1 MGKILLSELQSWY
14 NAVNN
19 IVNISKGSASNNQI
33 DFGNISISS
42 STTAK
47 ASDINALATKL
58 NQFKNDSILGSNSTD
73 QALYGS
79 PGTVSAGDLIQAGTK
94 TSYDTIVTNLAV
106 IKCRNTA
113 SNSYGTCQNVTN
125 SNENHGNEA
134 NGHESYS
141 EGMCDNEQCSQG
153 TKSNGTFHYESCLYT
168 NQGNGTKGNG
178 TKSNQYNSY
187 GNKSNGNKSNVT
199 KSNGT
204 NEHGTNGHGTII
216 DIRNSQS
223 SKTNG

>member
-19 IVNISKGSASNNQI
+19 IVNISKGSASNNQT

-42 STTAK
+42 STIAK

-79 PGTVSAGDLIQAGTK
+79 PGTISAGGLIQVGTK
-94 TSYDTIVTNLAV
+94 NSYDTIVTNLAV

-113 SNSYGTCQNVTN
+113 SNSYGTCQNVTK
-125 SNENHGNEA
+125 SNEN
-134 NGHESYS
+134 NGHEVCSHESNGHGACDYGNYS
-141 EGMCDNEQCSQG
+141 EGQYINVQNSINGMAFQNKSNAYKENGTQSNGPCSQG
-153 TKSNGTFHYESCLYT
+153 T
-168 NQGNGTKGNG
+168 
-178 TKSNQYNSY
+178 
-187 GNKSNGNKSNVT
+187 KSNGNKSNVT

-204 NEHGTNGHGTII
+204 NGHGTNGHGTTI

-223 SKTNG
+223 SKTNE

>member
-19 IVNISKGSASNNQI
+19 IVNISKGNASNNKT

-79 PGTVSAGDLIQAGTK
+79 PGTVSAGSLIQAGTK
-94 TSYDTIVTNLAV
+94 NSYDTIVTNLAV

-113 SNSYGTCQNVTN
+113 SNSYGTCENVAH
-125 SNENHGNEA
+125 SNENHGNEP
-134 NGHESYS
+134 NTHEKHSND
-141 EGMCDNEQCSQG
+141 MCDNEQCSQG
-153 TKSNGTFHYESCLYT
+153 TKTNGTYSYYNNSNTYRSNGNH
-168 NQGNGTKGNG
+168 GNGNYSQGF
-178 TKSNQYNSY
+178 NSY
-187 GNKSNGNKSNVT
+187 GD

-204 NEHGTNGHGTII
+204 KKKKKKCNGTNGHGTNGHGTTI

>member
-19 IVNISKGSASNNQI
+19 IVNISKGSDSNNQI

-58 NQFKNDSILGSNSTD
+58 EAFKNDTILGSNSED

-79 PGTVSAGDLIQAGTK
+79 PGIVSAGGTIK
-94 TSYDTIVTNLAV
+94 TEIKSSYDTIVSNLAV

-113 SNSYGTCQNVTN
+113 SNVHGYHTNEYNSNTSKSNTSKSNTTCSDTAKGCGTYSQGTNYTDPHTQMCSYGTRTNGVWGYGNNSCGTN
-125 SNENHGNEA
+125 S
-134 NGHESYS
+134 
-141 EGMCDNEQCSQG
+141 C
-153 TKSNGTFHYESCLYT
+153 
-168 NQGNGTKGNG
+168 
-178 TKSNQYNSY
+178 
-187 GNKSNGNKSNVT
+187 
-199 KSNGT
+199 GT
-204 NEHGTNGHGTII
+204 NTHEQKTNGDCSYTSII
-216 DIRNSQS
+216 DIRKSNATNS
-223 SKTNG
+223 NN

>member
-19 IVNISKGSASNNQI
+19 IVNISKGNASNNKT

-73 QALYGS
+73 QALYGP
-79 PGTVSAGDLIQAGTK
+79 PGTISAGSLIQVGTK
-94 TSYDTIVTNLAV
+94 NSYDTIVTNLAV

-113 SNSYGTCQNVTN
+113 SNSYGTCENVAH
-125 SNENHGNEA
+125 SNENHGNEP
-134 NGHESYS
+134 NTHEKHSND
-141 EGMCDNEQCSQG
+141 MCDQGQCSQG
-153 TKSNGTFHYESCLYT
+153 TKSNEIKSFGNNTLNNKSHGTNGLGTYS
-168 NQGNGTKGNG
+168 QGFNSYGDKSNG
-178 TKSNQYNSY
+178 TKSN
-187 GNKSNGNKSNVT
+187 VA

-204 NEHGTNGHGTII
+204 NGHGTNGHGTTI

>member
-19 IVNISKGSASNNQI
+19 IVNISKGSASNNQK
-33 DFGNISISS
+33 DFGSISISS

-58 NQFKNDSILGSNSTD
+58 NQFKSDSILGSNSTD

-79 PGTVSAGDLIQAGTK
+79 PGTVSAGSLIQAGTK
-94 TSYDTIVTNLAV
+94 NSYDTIVTNLAV

-113 SNSYGTCQNVTN
+113 SNSYGTCENVTK

-141 EGMCDNEQCSQG
+141 EGMCDYGECSKGNKSNVANSFNNLSVGYKTNGSYGNSTNSYGQCSQG
-153 TKSNGTFHYESCLYT
+153 T
-168 NQGNGTKGNG
+168 
-178 TKSNQYNSY
+178 
-187 GNKSNGNKSNVT
+187 KSNGNKSNVT

-204 NEHGTNGHGTII
+204 NGHGTNGHGTTI

>member
-19 IVNISKGSASNNQI
+19 IVNISKGSASNNQK

-79 PGTVSAGDLIQAGTK
+79 PGTVSAGSLIQAGTK
-94 TSYDTIVTNLAV
+94 NSYDTIVTNLAV

-113 SNSYGTCQNVTN
+113 SNSYGTCENVTK
-125 SNENHGNEA
+125 SNENHGNEP
-134 NGHESYS
+134 NTHEKHSND
-141 EGMCDNEQCSQG
+141 MCDQGQCSQG
-153 TKSNGTFHYESCLYT
+153 TKSNEIKSFGNNTLNNKSHGTNGLGTYS
-168 NQGNGTKGNG
+168 QGFNSYGDKSNG
-178 TKSNQYNSY
+178 TKSN
-187 GNKSNGNKSNVT
+187 VA

-204 NEHGTNGHGTII
+204 NGHGTNGHGTTI

>member
-1 MGKILLSELQSWY
+1 MGQILLSELQSWY

-79 PGTVSAGDLIQAGTK
+79 PGTVSAGDVIQVGTK
-94 TSYDTIVTNLAV
+94 NSYDSIVTNLAV
-106 IKCRNTA
+106 IKCRNTV
-113 SNSYGTCQNVTN
+113 SNSYGACEQGTCSSGKHSSGTN
-125 SNENHGNEA
+125 SCGQKSNGNHGN
-134 NGHESYS
+134 G
-141 EGMCDNEQCSQG
+141 QCSQG
-153 TKSNGTFHYESCLYT
+153 TKSNGTFHHESCLYS
-168 NQGNGTKGNG
+168 NQSNGTHGSGWNSYLACSQDS
-178 TKSNQYNSY
+178 KSNT
-187 GNKSNGNKSNVT
+187 NKSNSS

-204 NEHGTNGHGTII
+204 NNSGQNGHGTTI

-223 SKTNG
+223 SKTNE

>member
-19 IVNISKGSASNNQI
+19 IVNISKGNASNNKT

-79 PGTVSAGDLIQAGTK
+79 PGTVSAGGLIQAGTK
-94 TSYDTIVTNLAV
+94 NSYDTIVTNLAV

-113 SNSYGTCQNVTN
+113 SNSYGTCQNVTK
-125 SNENHGNEA
+125 SNEN
-134 NGHESYS
+134 NGHGVCSHEKNSHGTCDYGDCSNSKKSNIPNSLSNLNVGYRSNEYYGYS
-141 EGMCDNEQCSQG
+141 TNGHGPCSQG
-153 TKSNGTFHYESCLYT
+153 D
-168 NQGNGTKGNG
+168 
-178 TKSNQYNSY
+178 
-187 GNKSNGNKSNVT
+187 KSNGNNSNEA

-204 NEHGTNGHGTII
+204 NGNGQNGHGTTI

-223 SKTNG
+223 SKTHG

>member
-1 MGKILLSELQSWY
+1 MGKILLSDLQSWY

-42 STTAK
+42 NTTAK

-79 PGTVSAGDLIQAGTK
+79 PGTVSAGGIIQAGIK
-94 TSYDTIVTNLAV
+94 NSYDTIVTNLAV
-106 IKCRNTA
+106 IKCRNTV
-113 SNSYGTCQNVTN
+113 SNSYGACEQGTCSSGKHSSGTN
-125 SNENHGNEA
+125 SCGQKSNGN
-134 NGHESYS
+134 NGN
-141 EGMCDNEQCSQG
+141 GQCSQG
-153 TKSNGTFHYESCLYT
+153 TKINVLNSFSNNSNTYKSNGTHGSGWNSYLACS
-168 NQGNGTKGNG
+168 QDS
-178 TKSNQYNSY
+178 KSNT
-187 GNKSNGNKSNVT
+187 NKSNSS

-204 NEHGTNGHGTII
+204 NNSGQNGHGTTI

-223 SKTNG
+223 SKTNE

>member
-19 IVNISKGSASNNQI
+19 IVDISKGSASNNKT

-58 NQFKNDSILGSNSTD
+58 EAFKNDTILGSNSED

-79 PGTVSAGDLIQAGTK
+79 PGIVSAGGAIK
-94 TSYDTIVTNLAV
+94 TEIKSSYDTIVSNLAV

-113 SNSYGTCQNVTN
+113 SNVHGYHTNEYNSNTSKSNTNKSNTKKSNTPCSDTAKGCGTYSQGTQYAGAHTQMCSYGTRTNGRWDYGNNSCGTN
-125 SNENHGNEA
+125 S
-134 NGHESYS
+134 
-141 EGMCDNEQCSQG
+141 C
-153 TKSNGTFHYESCLYT
+153 
-168 NQGNGTKGNG
+168 
-178 TKSNQYNSY
+178 
-187 GNKSNGNKSNVT
+187 
-199 KSNGT
+199 GT
-204 NEHGTNGHGTII
+204 NSCGTNTHEQKTNGDCSYTSII
-216 DIRNSQS
+216 DIRKSNATNS
-223 SKTNG
+223 NN

>member
-19 IVNISKGSASNNQI
+19 IVNISKGSASNNQT

-141 EGMCDNEQCSQG
+141 EGMCDNGECSRDNKSNVANSFNNLSVGYKTNGYHGNSTNGNGQCSQG
-153 TKSNGTFHYESCLYT
+153 TR
-168 NQGNGTKGNG
+168 
-178 TKSNQYNSY
+178 
-187 GNKSNGNKSNVT
+187 SNGNKSNVT

>member
-19 IVNISKGSASNNQI
+19 IVNISKGSDSNNQI

-47 ASDINALATKL
+47 ASDINTLATKL
-58 NQFKNDSILGSNSTD
+58 NQFKNDTILGSNSED

-79 PGTVSAGDLIQAGTK
+79 PGIVSAGGTIQAETK
-94 TSYDTIVTNLAV
+94 NSYDTIVTNLAV
-106 IKCRNTA
+106 IKCRNTI
-113 SNSYGTCQNVTN
+113 SNSYGACEQGTCSSGKHSSGTN
-125 SNENHGNEA
+125 SCGQKSNGNHGNGQCSSGSYLQGA
-134 NGHESYS
+134 HSYS
-141 EGMCDNEQCSQG
+141 SQAYSL
-153 TKSNGTFHYESCLYT
+153 KSNGTCSSGWNSYLACS
-168 NQGNGTKGNG
+168 QDS
-178 TKSNQYNSY
+178 KSNT
-187 GNKSNGNKSNVT
+187 NKSNSS

-204 NEHGTNGHGTII
+204 NSSAGNEHGTVI